1 MSEHLRQLTP
11 AARLLGRELLAVDP
25 QAGTI
30 RVRFFARDEFAN
42 RHGSVHG
49 GFLAA
54 MLDSLASNAVLAA
67 LPPGRTLVTTRLD
80 TCYLKPAALGEIVGV
95 ARVVSRDDR
104 DAVVEGELTDATGR
118 VVATARVEFRMM
130 ARKEKQREAARPD

>member
-25 QAGTI
+25 GAGTI
-30 RVRFFARDEFAN
+30 RVRFFARDDFAN

-49 GFLAA
+49 GFLGA

-67 LPPGRTLVTTRLD
+67 LPPDRTLVTTRLD
-80 TCYLKPAALGEIVGV
+80 TRYLKPAALGEIIGS
-95 ARVVSRDDR
+95 ARVVSRGDR
-104 DAVVEGELTDATGR
+104 DAVVEGELTDVSGR
-118 VVATARVEFRMM
+118 VVATARAEFRVM
-130 ARKEKQREAARPD
+130 ARKEKARQPAPPG